1 MAAFVV
7 MYVYSMHSSAR
18 TPQSPTAVVTDN
30 DDVSNDKQ
38 LVVEYC
44 RYQGHPVQLIVDRRD
59 GAVVLRVKAANDDTT
74 LAYGD
79 ETLKF
84 LAAEITKF
92 ATAQN
97 GAKLGDSGMTLNFSG
112 RYPMWGPYKYH
123 NGKGSTY
130 DCLYFA
136 ESASVHGSVIEAQ
149 GQAKRPP
156 YDRYVKID

>member
-1 MAAFVV
+1 

-18 TPQSPTAVVTDN
+18 KPQSPTIAMTDN

-44 RYQGHPVQLIVDRRD
+44 QYQGHPVQLVVDRRD
-59 GAVVLRVKAANDDTT
+59 GAVALRVKAESDNIS

-84 LAAEITKF
+84 LADEVMKF
-92 ATAQN
+92 AAAQN
-97 GAKLGDSGMTLNFSG
+97 GAKLGDSGMTLNFIG

-123 NGKGSTY
+123 NGMRSTY

-136 ESASVHGSVIEAQ
+136 NCTSVHGSVIETQ
-149 GQAKRPP
+149 GQPSRPP
-156 YDRYVKID
+156 YDRYDKID